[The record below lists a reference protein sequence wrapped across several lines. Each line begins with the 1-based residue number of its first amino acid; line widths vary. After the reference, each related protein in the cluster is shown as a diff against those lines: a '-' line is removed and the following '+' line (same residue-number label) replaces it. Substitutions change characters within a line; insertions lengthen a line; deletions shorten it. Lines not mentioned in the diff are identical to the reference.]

1 MRFTLTVSTTQRQQ
15 LVDITHELR
24 ELVARHGQHSELC
37 ALYVQGATA
46 AIMVQENWD
55 PNITTD
61 VLDCLSELVVA
72 GKWLHDKVDGNAD
85 AHIKAGLV
93 GPSELIPVEDGKL
106 LLSEWQNV
114 FVCDFNGPRRQRNVI
129 VTLI

>member
-15 LVDITHELR
+15 LVDITHDLR
-24 ELVARHGQHSELC
+24 ELVAKHGQQSELC

-61 VLDCLSELVVA
+61 VLDCLSELVA
-72 GKWLHDKVDGNAD
+72 PGKWLHDKVDGNAD

-93 GPSELIPVEDGKL
+93 GPSELIPIEDGKL
-106 LLSEWQNV
+106 MLSQWQNV
-114 FVCDFNGPRRQRNVI
+114 FVCDFNGPRRSRTVI